1 MELPEDLNITTL
13 DLARKSLIKIPDLS
27 KYTNLTTININY

>member
-1 MELPEDLNITTL
+1 MELPKDLNITNL
-13 DLARKSLIKIPDLS
+13 DLLHKKLTKIPDLS